1 MIERV
6 RVGFS
11 TLTNH
16 QMNDALSSPLTI
28 TDATSDADGPSRIKR
43 TERGTTT
50 GNKRR
55 SLVEQQNMSKSRV
68 LYLVAI
74 TQRCTQPRAGNSEIN
89 SWVSSKTPKAPQM
102 QPASRSSY

>member
-1 MIERV
+1 VLPTTGLPYGLGWTEKPAWPVTYSDFSTMIERV

-28 TDATSDADGPSRIKR
+28 TDATSDADGPSRIKH

-68 LYLVAI
+68 L
-74 TQRCTQPRAGNSEIN
+74 
-89 SWVSSKTPKAPQM
+89 
-102 QPASRSSY
+102 